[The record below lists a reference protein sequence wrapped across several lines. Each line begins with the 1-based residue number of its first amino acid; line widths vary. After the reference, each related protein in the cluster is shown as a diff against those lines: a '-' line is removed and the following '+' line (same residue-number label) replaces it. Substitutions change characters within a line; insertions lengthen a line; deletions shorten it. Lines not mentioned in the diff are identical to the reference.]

1 MSSTITRGA
10 DLGAALSQIGEILA
24 HHGLQEQLVVL
35 VRPIGLAVPADHALV
50 QVVDSAAG
58 RVFMESRHV
67 SQLTGEDVL
76 YDTQA
81 LPTDDPTGQ
90 LSKRFAGPY
99 CVAVNHTG
107 DSKHMMGASDT
118 TDAS

>member
-10 DLGAALSQIGEILA
+10 DLGVALSQIGEILA
-24 HHGLQEQLVVL
+24 DHGLQEQLVVL
-35 VRPIGLAVPADHALV
+35 VRPIAVPADHALV
-50 QVVDSAAG
+50 I
-58 RVFMESRHV
+58 ESRHV

-76 YDTQA
+76 YDTQV
-81 LPTDDPTGQ
+81 LPTGDPTGQ

-99 CVAVNHTG
+99 CVAVDEVG